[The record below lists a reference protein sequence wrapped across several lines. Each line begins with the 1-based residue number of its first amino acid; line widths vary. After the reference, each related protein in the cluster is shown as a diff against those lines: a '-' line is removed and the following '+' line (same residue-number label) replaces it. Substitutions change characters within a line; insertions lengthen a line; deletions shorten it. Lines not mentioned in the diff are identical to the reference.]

1 MATDIQTP
9 RWHRRPD
16 ARPEEIIDAA
26 AKVFG
31 ESGFARARLEDVARE
46 AGVSKGTVYL
56 YFDGKESL
64 FREMV
69 RAKIVSAVAT
79 AEDVARTY
87 TGSARELLIELVRGY
102 WKLMREGEMVRISR
116 LCVSELGCF
125 PELAKFYYD
134 EVILRARRLI
144 QTVMDRGLASG
155 EFRPVANDF
164 LPRGLPMLV
173 IQAAQAQCFFNG
185 LDAERLSDQQVF
197 DGVVDLLLN
206 GVLARPAATGN

>member
-1 MATDIQTP
+1 MTTETQTP

-16 ARPEEIIDAA
+16 ARPEEILDAA

-31 ESGFARARLEDVARE
+31 ENGFARARLEDVARE

-56 YFDGKESL
+56 YFDGKETL

-79 AEDVARTY
+79 AEEFARAY
-87 TGSARELLIELVRGY
+87 TGSARELMVEMVRGY
-102 WKLMREGEMVRISR
+102 WRLMREEEMVRISR

-144 QTVMDRGLASG
+144 ETVMERGVRSG
-155 EFRPVANDF
+155 EFRPVANNF

-173 IQAAQAQCFFNG
+173 IQAAQAQCFFTG
-185 LDAERLSDQQVF
+185 LDADRLSDQQVF
-197 DGVVDLLLN
+197 DGVVDLLLH
-206 GVLARPAATGN
+206 GVLARPADPGR

>member
-1 MATDIQTP
+1 MATEIQTP

-16 ARPEEIIDAA
+16 ARPEEILDAA

-31 ESGFARARLEDVARE
+31 ENGFARARLEDVARE

-56 YFDGKESL
+56 YFDGKETL

-79 AEDVARTY
+79 AEELARGY
-87 TGSARELLIELVRGY
+87 TGSARELMVELVRGY
-102 WKLMREGEMVRISR
+102 WRLMREEEMVRISR

-144 QTVMDRGLASG
+144 ETVMERGVRSG
-155 EFRPVANDF
+155 EFRPVANNF

-173 IQAAQAQCFFNG
+173 IQAAQAQCFFTG
-185 LDAERLSDQQVF
+185 LDAERLTDQQVF
-197 DGVVDLLLN
+197 EGVVDLLLH
-206 GVLARPAATGN
+206 GVLARPAEPGA